1 MVANKV
7 FTQQIANL
15 LNTNVLVPDN
25 KESTARGAAVLAGV
39 ASQIYDIELVEQ
51 QKRTE
56 IKPEVQ
62 ANEFMLNDYKR
73 WKNLINKALLP

>member
-1 MVANKV
+1 
-7 FTQQIANL
+7 
-15 LNTNVLVPDN
+15 VLVPDN

>member
-1 MVANKV
+1 
-7 FTQQIANL
+7 
-15 LNTNVLVPDN
+15 
-25 KESTARGAAVLAGV
+25 
-39 ASQIYDIELVEQ
+39 VEQ